1 MPGASDPEYIRAR
14 EVLLDVLDALR
25 GQLDAVVLVG
35 AQAVYLHTGEGD
47 LAVAPTTTDA
57 DIALAPDDLSVEI
70 PIETAMA
77 AGGFVLTEHV
87 GSWRGRYDVLIDL
100 MVPNA
105 LSGAGTRAARIPPH
119 GDRSARKAVGLEATL
134 VDRSRQEVRALEQT
148 DARVFEIW
156 VAGPAALLV
165 AKLHKIAERV
175 DRRYRLSDKDALD
188 VLRLLR
194 ATPTE
199 ALASR
204 LAMLSADPLA
214 GPTTNVAV
222 DLLQEF
228 FGTPDAPG
236 SQRAARTVEGLADTA
251 EIAASCSALAED
263 LLTALGIR

>member
-1 MPGASDPEYIRAR
+1 
-14 EVLLDVLDALR
+14 VLLDALEALR

-57 DIALAPDDLSVEI
+57 DIALAPDDLSADL
-70 PIETAMA
+70 PIDDAMA
-77 AGGFVLTEHV
+77 AGGFILTDHV
-87 GSWRGRYDVLIDL
+87 GSWRGRYDVVIDL

-134 VDRSRQEVRALEQT
+134 VDRSRHAVRAL
-148 DARVFEIW
+148 DPMDNRVAQIW

-165 AKLHKIAERV
+165 AKLHKIAERA
-175 DRRYRLSDKDALD
+175 DHPDRLSDKDALD

-199 ALASR
+199 ELARS
-204 LAMLSADPLA
+204 LATLRSDPLA
-214 GPTTNVAV
+214 GPTTNAAV
-222 DLLQEF
+222 DLLQAL

-236 SQRAARTVEGLADTA
+236 SRMAARAVEGLADPDV
-251 EIAASCSALAED
+251 IAGSCAALAED
-263 LLTALGIR
+263 LLTTLGIR